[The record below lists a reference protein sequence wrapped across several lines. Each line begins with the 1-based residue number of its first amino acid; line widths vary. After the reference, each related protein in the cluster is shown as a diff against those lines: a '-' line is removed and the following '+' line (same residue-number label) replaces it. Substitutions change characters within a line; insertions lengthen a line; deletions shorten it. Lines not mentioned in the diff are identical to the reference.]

1 MSLETLNGIMIFIL
15 GLIFGSFYNV
25 VGYRLPNNMSIVF
38 PQSHCP
44 NCNHKLKFYELIPVL
59 SYIFLLGRCKVCKKR
74 ISFSYPFFE
83 NDLFWNIVLPV
94 FLISYVQF
102 GLSLKFFISI
112 TFISILII
120 ISISDIRYYIIPDEV
135 LITGSILLIIEFIT
149 NSYINNLGFIN
160 GVLIKILNGLGSF
173 AILYLFKVFGDTV
186 FQKESLGGG
195 DIKLL
200 FIIGLVL
207 GFDMSIV
214 AIFIASFI
222 ALPLS
227 IISLIKN
234 DNNILPF
241 GPYLSI
247 AATIILLCNLNL
259 DMILQFFIK

>member
-1 MSLETLNGIMIFIL
+1 MSLEVLNGIMIFVL
-15 GLIFGSFYNV
+15 GLVFGSFYNV
-25 VGYRLPNNMSIVF
+25 VGYRLPNNMSIAY
-38 PQSHCP
+38 PESHCP
-44 NCNHKLKFYELIPVL
+44 NCNHKLKFYELIPVI
-59 SYIFLLGRCKVCKKR
+59 SYIFLLGKCKVCKKK
-74 ISFSYPFFE
+74 ISLSYPFFE
-83 NDLFWNIVLPV
+83 ILTGLLFL
-94 FLISYVQF
+94 LSYVIF
-102 GLSLKFFISI
+102 GMNIKFFISI

-135 LITGSILLIIEFIT
+135 LIVGGILLIIELII
-149 NSYINNLGFIN
+149 NSYVNNIGFIN
-160 GVLIKILNGLGSF
+160 GAVMNVLNGLGAF
-173 AILYLFKVFGDTV
+173 AILYLFKIFGDAV

-214 AIFIASFI
+214 TIFIASFI

-234 DNNILPF
+234 DNNVLPF

-247 AATIILLCNLNL
+247 AATIILLSNLNL
-259 DMILQFFIK
+259 EAILQFFTR